1 MVRKFRPYAAVLGLS
16 IAVNLYLWF
25 DRDRV
30 ARQVSSAA
38 ASVSH
43 AGEARSNAK
52 SDPAHLGSV
61 SHEPEKRVAAPSNAD
76 ASGPSC
82 ETQLSLARAEVRTRS
97 SAAHSEV
104 IRPSVEAPTQA
115 RSGNGTTQCFN

>member
-30 ARQVSSAA
+30 ARQVSSAT
-38 ASVSH
+38 ASVSQ
-43 AGEARSNAK
+43 AGEARSNTQ
-52 SDPAHLGSV
+52 SDSV
-61 SHEPEKRVAAPSNAD
+61 PGDVPREPEKRVAAPSNAD